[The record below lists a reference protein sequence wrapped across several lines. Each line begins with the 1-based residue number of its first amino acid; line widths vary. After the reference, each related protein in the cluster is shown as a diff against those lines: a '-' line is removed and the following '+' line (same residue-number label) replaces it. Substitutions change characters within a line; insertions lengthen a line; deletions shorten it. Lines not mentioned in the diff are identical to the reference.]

1 MNVALIVT
9 LFWCVLAVASIIL
22 LARARSKLMND
33 NIGKE
38 NDSDERNPLNQ
49 SGSETALRTSI
60 LRLIPMGAD
69 IESTTRRG
77 LVKSRSR
84 RSLRLST
91 TTGGSSSLENSLRDG
106 SFHHDNSLKA
116 SRKGRPGHS
125 RQSATRSSMRQSL
138 TLSQF
143 MDDLESDENIIDG
156 SGRDGLSRQN
166 SLTVSQLLD
175 FAEEDDE
182 SPLDGS
188 GTRRN
193 GLARRNS
200 NRMSLRQSITG
211 SNHRQS
217 MTGSNHEAN
226 LKDSAVVRRP
236 RSGSEM
242 RASMR
247 ASVNSNSNHD
257 SSNHDSS
264 NHDSSNHDSL
274 KDNGVGGERGGSA
287 KPSLKRVSSLKNI
300 SSKVSDN
307 NLRRSVAFD
316 ENLPSLNQIDRNGN
330 EPLRGSAVSSSLRT
344 ERREDG
350 EEESNTDDF
359 SPKRVP
365 RKQRKFSQSMT
376 AKDTMTWG
384 ISDEKKEERPLSQ
397 SLSKNDYYNPKRKP
411 RNGGGGDTNRRSG
424 NESNLRRSTARG
436 SSENLA
442 SLARSDTDM
451 GGLRRPMSRGSVNNL
466 RSMAKRDERRSL
478 SRSMSGAK
486 FERHASDGTAGG
498 LRRSTGARGSSE
510 NLRGSMRRSSSS
522 NNLQG
527 SVTQRRSSDGSNN
540 HRGSVRGSSDGA
552 GNLRRS
558 SAGNSKEDL
567 RGSVRRSS
575 DANGSS
581 RPGPGAAR
589 GNNQQRRPGPGTRA
603 TIV

>member
-1 MNVALIVT
+1 MNVALLVT

-22 LARARSKLMND
+22 LVRARSKLMND

-38 NDSDERNPLNQ
+38 NRNPLNQ

-60 LRLIPMGAD
+60 LRLIPMGVD
-69 IESTTRRG
+69 IENTTRRG
-77 LVKSRSR
+77 LVRSRSR

-106 SFHHDNSLKA
+106 SFHNDNSLRA
-116 SRKGRPGHS
+116 SRKGRPGL
-125 RQSATRSSMRQSL
+125 RQSATRSSVRQSL

-143 MDDLESDENIIDG
+143 MDGLESDENMIDG
-156 SGRDGLSRQN
+156 SGRSGLLRQN

-175 FAEEDDE
+175 FAGEDDE

-193 GLARRNS
+193 GLARQNS
-200 NRMSLRQSITG
+200 NRMSLRQSMTG

-217 MTGSNHEAN
+217 MTGSNHDASETN
-226 LKDSAVVRRP
+226 LRGSAVVRRP

-247 ASVNSNSNHD
+247 ASVNSNPNHD
-257 SSNHDSS
+257 SF
-264 NHDSSNHDSL
+264 
-274 KDNGVGGERGGSA
+274 KDDGVGGEKGGSA
-287 KPSLKRVSSLKNI
+287 KPSLKRVSSLKNM
-300 SSKVSDN
+300 SSNVNDN

-316 ENLPSLNQIDRNGN
+316 ENLPSSNQIDLG
-330 EPLRGSAVSSSLRT
+330 T
-344 ERREDG
+344 EMREDG
-350 EEESNTDDF
+350 EEKSNTDDF
-359 SPKRVP
+359 APKRVL

-384 ISDEKKEERPLSQ
+384 TSDSDEKKEERPLSQ
-397 SLSKNDYYNPKRKP
+397 SLSQNDYYNPKRKP
-411 RNGGGGDTNRRSG
+411 RNGRSDTNRRSG

-442 SLARSDTDM
+442 SLARSDIDM
-451 GGLRRPMSRGSVNNL
+451 GGLRRSMNHRSSGNNNM

-478 SRSMSGAK
+478 SQSMSGSAK
-486 FERHASDGTAGG
+486 FGRHASDGTAGAG

-522 NNLQG
+522 NGLRD
-527 SVTQRRSSDGSNN
+527 SVTLRRSSDGSSS
-540 HRGSVRGSSDGA
+540 HRGSVRGSNDA

-558 SAGNSKEDL
+558 SAGNSMEDL

-589 GNNQQRRPGPGTRA
+589 GNNQQRRPGPRKRD

>member
-38 NDSDERNPLNQ
+38 KNSDERNPLNQ

-60 LRLIPMGAD
+60 LRLIPMGVD
-69 IESTTRRG
+69 IENTTRRG
-77 LVKSRSR
+77 LVRSRSR

-106 SFHHDNSLKA
+106 SYHNDNSLRA
-116 SRKGRPGHS
+116 SRKGRPGLS

-143 MDDLESDENIIDG
+143 MDDLEGDENIIDG

-175 FAEEDDE
+175 FAGEDDE

-193 GLARRNS
+193 GGLARQNS
-200 NRMSLRQSITG
+200 NRMSLRQSMTG

-217 MTGSNHEAN
+217 MTGSNHDASETN
-226 LKDSAVVRRP
+226 LKGSAVIRRP

-247 ASVNSNSNHD
+247 ASVNSNPNHD
-257 SSNHDSS
+257 SF
-264 NHDSSNHDSL
+264 
-274 KDNGVGGERGGSA
+274 KDDGVGGEKGGSA
-287 KPSLKRVSSLKNI
+287 KPSLKRVSSLKNM
-300 SSKVSDN
+300 SSKVNDN

-316 ENLPSLNQIDRNGN
+316 ENLPSSNQIDRNGN
-330 EPLRGSAVSSSLRT
+330 EPLRDSAVNTSLGT
-344 ERREDG
+344 EKREDG
-350 EEESNTDDF
+350 EEKSNTDDF
-359 SPKRVP
+359 APKRVL

-384 ISDEKKEERPLSQ
+384 TSDEKKEERPLSQ
-397 SLSKNDYYNPKRKP
+397 SLSQNDYYKPKRKP
-411 RNGGGGDTNRRSG
+411 RNGGGSDTNRRSG

-451 GGLRRPMSRGSVNNL
+451 GGLRRSMNRSSGNNM
-466 RSMAKRDERRSL
+466 RSMAKRDERRLL
-478 SRSMSGAK
+478 SQSMSGAK
-486 FERHASDGTAGG
+486 LGRHASDGTAG
-498 LRRSTGARGSSE
+498 LRRSNGARGSSE

-522 NNLQG
+522 NGLRG
-527 SVTQRRSSDGSNN
+527 SVTQIRSSDGSSN

-552 GNLRRS
+552 GNLRCS

-567 RGSVRRSS
+567 RGSIRRSS

-589 GNNQQRRPGPGTRA
+589 GNNQQRRPGPRRRD

>member
-1 MNVALIVT
+1 MNVALVVT

-22 LARARSKLMND
+22 LVRARSKLMND

-38 NDSDERNPLNQ
+38 NNSEERNPLNQ

-60 LRLIPMGAD
+60 LRLIPMGVD
-69 IESTTRRG
+69 IENTTRRG
-77 LVKSRSR
+77 LVRSRSR

-106 SFHHDNSLKA
+106 SFHNDNSLRA
-116 SRKGRPGHS
+116 SRKGRPGLS

-143 MDDLESDENIIDG
+143 MDDLEGDENIIDG

-175 FAEEDDE
+175 FAGEDDE

-193 GLARRNS
+193 GGLARQNS
-200 NRMSLRQSITG
+200 NRMSLRQSMTG

-217 MTGSNHEAN
+217 VTGSNHDASETN
-226 LKDSAVVRRP
+226 LKGSAVIRRP

-247 ASVNSNSNHD
+247 ASVNRNPNHD
-257 SSNHDSS
+257 SF
-264 NHDSSNHDSL
+264 
-274 KDNGVGGERGGSA
+274 KDDGVGGEKGGSA
-287 KPSLKRVSSLKNI
+287 KPSLKRVSSLKNM
-300 SSKVSDN
+300 SSKVNDN

-316 ENLPSLNQIDRNGN
+316 ENLPSSNQIDRNGN
-330 EPLRGSAVSSSLRT
+330 EPLRDSAVNTSLGI
-344 ERREDG
+344 EKREDG
-350 EEESNTDDF
+350 EEKSNTDDF
-359 SPKRVP
+359 APKRVL

-384 ISDEKKEERPLSQ
+384 TSDEKKEERPLSQ
-397 SLSKNDYYNPKRKP
+397 SLSQNDYYKPKRKP
-411 RNGGGGDTNRRSG
+411 RNGGSDTNRRSG

-451 GGLRRPMSRGSVNNL
+451 GLRRSMNHRSSGNNM

-478 SRSMSGAK
+478 SQSMRSN
-486 FERHASDGTAGG
+486 
-498 LRRSTGARGSSE
+498 GARGSSE

-522 NNLQG
+522 NGLRD
-527 SVTQRRSSDGSNN
+527 SVTLRRSSDGSSN

-567 RGSVRRSS
+567 RGSIRRSS

-589 GNNQQRRPGPGTRA
+589 GNNQQRRPDPRRRD

>member
-1 MNVALIVT
+1 VNVALLVT

-22 LARARSKLMND
+22 LVRARSKLMND

-38 NDSDERNPLNQ
+38 KNSDERNPLNQ
-49 SGSETALRTSI
+49 SGSETAVFRTSI
-60 LRLIPMGAD
+60 LRLIPMGVD
-69 IESTTRRG
+69 IENTTRRG
-77 LVKSRSR
+77 LVRSRSR

-106 SFHHDNSLKA
+106 SSHKDNSLRA
-116 SRKGRPGHS
+116 SRKGRPGLS

-175 FAEEDDE
+175 FAGEDDE

-193 GLARRNS
+193 GLARPNS
-200 NRMSLRQSITG
+200 NRMSLRQSMTG

-217 MTGSNHEAN
+217 MTGSNHDTGGETN
-226 LKDSAVVRRP
+226 LKGSAVVRRP

-257 SSNHDSS
+257 S
-264 NHDSSNHDSL
+264 L
-274 KDNGVGGERGGSA
+274 KEDGVGVEKGGSA
-287 KPSLKRVSSLKNI
+287 KPALKRVSSLKNI
-300 SSKVSDN
+300 SSKVNDN

-316 ENLPSLNQIDRNGN
+316 ENLLSSNQIDRNGN
-330 EPLRGSAVSSSLRT
+330 EPLRDSAVNNSLGK
-344 ERREDG
+344 EKREDG
-350 EEESNTDDF
+350 EEKNNADDF
-359 SPKRVP
+359 APKRVL

-384 ISDEKKEERPLSQ
+384 TSDEKKEERPLSQ
-397 SLSKNDYYNPKRKP
+397 SLSQNDYYKPKRKP
-411 RNGGGGDTNRRSG
+411 RNGGGSDTNRRSG

-451 GGLRRPMSRGSVNNL
+451 GGLRRSMSHRNSGNNM

-478 SRSMSGAK
+478 SQSMSGAK
-486 FERHASDGTAGG
+486 FGRHASDGTAG
-498 LRRSTGARGSSE
+498 LRRSNGARGSSE
-510 NLRGSMRRSSSS
+510 NLRGSMRRSSTS
-522 NNLQG
+522 NGLRD
-527 SVTQRRSSDGSNN
+527 SVTLRRSSDGSSN
-540 HRGSVRGSSDGA
+540 HRGSVRGSSDDT

-575 DANGSS
+575 DANVSS

-589 GNNQQRRPGPGTRA
+589 GNNQQRRPGPRRQD